1 VWKRNLRYKQIFCL
15 GHISVDVFIH
25 KTDLKDL
32 RIGGCISSP
41 NLSILGGGVAANVA
55 YWLGSLGTHVSM
67 IGVIS
72 DDPSGLLLR
81 NDLEKAGVNCI
92 LKISEHNSS
101 ASILIIVEENGERSF
116 IINGKCLDELTIED
130 VPIEEIH
137 GNNLFYTSA
146 YNIENPPIS
155 NTVMEVLKLSKINE
169 SSSFE
174 VIFNLA
180 AYTTVERFQDRI
192 KEHILPYTDILLGN
206 LEEYQTLISKFER
219 ELDPLELLVSI
230 KNDFPAI
237 KIFLLTDGENGCYF
251 LSQDDR
257 GHVLPAKISVVDST
271 GAGDGFCAGFIH
283 GYNNNLPL
291 KEAIKSGI
299 DLGTH
304 ICQGFG
310 ARYDTMTYVNQ
321 DD

>member
-1 VWKRNLRYKQIFCL
+1 MRYKQVFCL

-55 YWLGSLGTHVSM
+55 YWLGSLGTRVSM

-81 NDLEKAGVNCI
+81 NDLEKVGVNCI
-92 LKISEHNSS
+92 LKISDQNPS

-116 IINGKCLDELTIED
+116 IINGKCLDELTIDD
-130 VPIEEIH
+130 VPIEEIQ
-137 GNNLFYTSA
+137 GNNLFYSSA
-146 YNIENPPIS
+146 YNVENPLIS
-155 NTVMEVLKLSKINE
+155 NTVMEVLKLSKINAL
-169 SSSFE
+169 SFFD

-180 AYTTVERFQDRI
+180 AYTTVERFRDRI
-192 KEHILPYTDILLGN
+192 KSYILPFTDILLGN
-206 LEEYQTLISKFER
+206 LEEYLVLIKKQEA
-219 ELDPLELLVSI
+219 EPLDILLSL
-230 KNDFPAI
+230 KEEFPKI
-237 KIFLLTDGENGCYF
+237 KIFLLTDGEKGCYY

-257 GHVLPAKISVVDST
+257 GHILPTQISVVDST

-283 GYNNNLPL
+283 AYVNNLPL
-291 KEAIKSGI
+291 KQAIESGI

-310 ARYDTMTYVNQ
+310 ARYDSINYVKKNQ
-321 DD
+321 K

>member
-1 VWKRNLRYKQIFCL
+1 MKYKQIFCL

-25 KTDLKDL
+25 KSDLKDL
-32 RIGGCISSP
+32 RIGGCISST

-55 YWLGSLGTHVSM
+55 YWLGSLGTRVSM

-92 LKISEHNSS
+92 LKISEKNPS

-130 VPIEEIH
+130 VPIKEIQEK
-137 GNNLFYTSA
+137 NLLYTSA

-155 NTVMEVLKLSKINE
+155 NTVMEVLKLSKIDT
-169 SSSFE
+169 SSFE

-180 AYTTVERFQDRI
+180 AYTTVERFRNRI

-206 LEEYQTLISKFER
+206 LEEYQTLVEK
-219 ELDPLELLVSI
+219 LDSEPLELLMALQ
-230 KNDFPAI
+230 NDYREI
-237 KIFLLTDGENGCYF
+237 KIFLLTDGENGCYY
-251 LSQDDR
+251 LSQTDR
-257 GHVLPAKISVVDST
+257 GHVLPAEISVVDST
-271 GAGDGFCAGFIH
+271 GAGDGFCAGFINGH
-283 GYNNNLPL
+283 TNNLPL
-291 KEAIKSGI
+291 KQAIKSGI

-304 ICQGFG
+304 ICKGFG
-310 ARYDTMTYVNQ
+310 ARYDATNYVSNHGIQ
-321 DD
+321 